1 MNQSMNRPNNM
12 SRPGARPAVP
22 PAAPAMQE
30 YSIRM
35 AEKSNKQHHLMKFNY
50 NLNVSFD
57 KWSSVKME
65 RENNLK
71 NFKGFQQEEQPKFG
85 AGSEYNR
92 EAKEE
97 ARRKKYGINIKKY
110 NANAQPW
117 ILEDGNKK
125 FRGTREGG
133 IGDNSS
139 YYVFA
144 HNEDGTITAHKLEE
158 WYSFQPIQR
167 YKPLSAEQA
176 EEEFARR
183 TNCVNKWSMKLKM
196 QLNANNGEEEQ
207 EAEEAKS
214 KKGSKLNDKISSLKI
229 SDKDEFINSSDESSS
244 DEDNDGDKKSN
255 KDNESK
261 AKQKKAKGKAALAN
275 KKKKDRDLDDE
286 AGEESD
292 DGDQEGRECDYIES
306 SDSESEPETETPKN
320 QLKSVEEEKDTFSSD
335 DDSDDEKEDKE
346 KSEEEKKEKLE
357 RDNKMANILNDS
369 PAKEDKEGVK
379 KDKEGVKKDKEGVK
393 KVKEY
398 RSKKDIFNDAMNA
411 APGSGNKSD
420 FSSDSDDEDVKPSK
434 DKKDGKESKSKDK
447 KDSKDKKESKDKKY
461 HSKSQSKALAST
473 EKSSL
478 DSEASNKR
486 KTSSPPSPV
495 AKRIKID
502 GPAPVATPTPFS
514 IYSNK
519 DSNGLNEEAVRRY
532 LVRKPMTT
540 TELITKFRKLKTVPK
555 DTLVVTMTAILKKI
569 NPNRQT
575 IQGKMYLSLKEM

>member
-1 MNQSMNRPNNM
+1 MNQSMNRSKNT
-12 SRPGARPAVP
+12 SRPVARPATTAPV
-22 PAAPAMQE
+22 PAMQE

-35 AEKSNKQHHLMKFNY
+35 ADKSNKQHHLMKFNY
-50 NLNVSFD
+50 NLNVNFD

-110 NANAQPW
+110 NADAQPW

-196 QLNANNGEEEQ
+196 QLNANNGEEAE
-207 EAEEAKS
+207 EAEETKS
-214 KKGSKLNDKISSLKI
+214 KKKGSKLSDKISSLKI
-229 SDKDEFINSSDESSS
+229 SDKDEFMNSSDESSS
-244 DEDNDGDKKSN
+244 DDDNDDKKPN
-255 KDNESK
+255 DESK
-261 AKQKKAKGKAALAN
+261 AKQKKAKGKAALAK

-292 DGDQEGRECDYIES
+292 DGDQEGRECEYIES
-306 SDSESEPETETPKN
+306 SDSDSEPETETVKN

-335 DDSDDEKEDKE
+335 DDSDDEKVDKE
-346 KSEEEKKEKLE
+346 KTEAEKKEKLE
-357 RDNKMANILNDS
+357 KDNKMVDMLNDS
-369 PAKEDKEGVK
+369 PVKEVKEVK
-379 KDKEGVKKDKEGVK
+379 Q
-393 KVKEY
+393 VKEY
-398 RSKKDIFNDAMNA
+398 RSKRDIFNDAMNKT
-411 APGSGNKSD
+411 PGTGNKSD
-420 FSSDSDDEDVKPSK
+420 FSSDSDEEDVKPAKSHKK
-434 DKKDGKESKSKDK
+434 DKKDK
-447 KDSKDKKESKDKKY
+447 KDSKDRKESKDKKH
-461 HSKSQSKALAST
+461 HSKSSKSSAVGT
-473 EKSSL
+473 EKTSSE
-478 DSEASNKR
+478 DSNKR
-486 KTSSPPSPV
+486 KASTSPLPV
-495 AKRIKID
+495 AKKIKTETSA
-502 GPAPVATPTPFS
+502 PAPVATASPFAMF
-514 IYSNK
+514 NK

-555 DTLVVTMTAILKKI
+555 ESLVETMTSILKKI